1 MSNFN
6 KEQYKEH
13 IEKLK
18 KEILA
23 KFDENVAKEDSFSN
37 GSQGSSFFTDFAIK
51 ILGKFVLKIN
61 NLDIIFIYQINNY
74 EIVKFGFG
82 FSSLLINQDET
93 KPKQEEIRKRIQAD
107 NIFLLFEVFDN
118 ALPT

>member
-1 MSNFN
+1 VKLVIPWNNLKTKEITAEISNAKIVISNKIEMSNFN

-37 GSQGSSFFTDFAIK
+37 GSQGSSFFTDFVIK
-51 ILGKFVLKIN
+51 VLGKFVLKIN
-61 NLDIIFIYQINNY
+61 NLDIIFIY
-74 EIVKFGFG
+74 
-82 FSSLLINQDET
+82 
-93 KPKQEEIRKRIQAD
+93 
-107 NIFLLFEVFDN
+107 
-118 ALPT
+118 